1 MCVCVCV
8 CTCVSVCMHTCIG
21 VCVCVCCVYQYPYGY
36 TYKYKLCVVGGWVGG
51 KTSMSLCDHNRN
63 ALLMTNKV
71 VKDILERERR

>member
-8 CTCVSVCMHTCIG
+8 YLCQCVYAYMYRG
-21 VCVCVCCVYQYPYGY
+21 GCVCCVYQYPYGY

-63 ALLMTNKV
+63 ALLMMNKV

>member
-1 MCVCVCV
+1 M
-8 CTCVSVCMHTCIG
+8 
-21 VCVCVCCVYQYPYGY
+21 CCVYQYPYGY

-63 ALLMTNKV
+63 ALLMMNKV